1 MRVVD
6 WKDKLGELD
15 LLMELSIDKPLPY
28 PLDGVVRVYQ
38 ASNDTLVQMLVV
50 DGEEKITVV
59 ELEGKPR
66 VDFVLDIIEREG
78 AEVLVSN
85 AYIDRAVETR
95 GAFDGKAR
103 LEAYD
108 LPSARRALSIM
119 TLTVSDDVLDE
130 LHEALVKAGSTAY
143 PLSDRDSRSN

>member
-1 MRVVD
+1 MRAVD

-15 LLMELSIDKPLPY
+15 RLMELTIDKPLPY
-28 PLDGVVRVYQ
+28 PLDGVVSVYQ
-38 ASNDTLVQMLVV
+38 ASSDTLIQMLVV

-66 VDFVLDIIEREG
+66 VEFVLDIIEREG
-78 AEVLVSN
+78 AEVLVSD

-95 GAFDGKAR
+95 GVFDGKAR
-103 LEAYD
+103 LEAYQ

-119 TLTVSDDVLDE
+119 TLMASDDILDE
-130 LHEALVKAGSTAY
+130 LHEALVKSGSTAY
-143 PLSDRDSRSN
+143 PLSDRDSRAN